1 MRITESKLKR
11 IIREE
16 LKGILISERSMQDI
30 GGDLGAEA
38 NKLIDSNES
47 KMLQL
52 IKLAIDE
59 ITGDDPPCPDLGECL
74 ASLLT
79 YTLEDGGQKWID
91 ATNRAI
97 RSNSNKEM
105 INTLI
110 HFLRKEALDE
120 SEAEKVRTMF
130 INAGLY
136 DDDAH
141 MSGNT
146 GNKEIDP
153 DVARRIYR
161 DVQKDFKD
169 KSVSDIE
176 KEIEGIKELV
186 DRGIDEDPANKVQHK
201 ALMALLYYQT
211 NGERGISGEVPP
223 GYEMNKNWGKDPEG
237 KS

>member
-1 MRITESKLKR
+1 
-11 IIREE
+11 
-16 LKGILISERSMQDI
+16 
-30 GGDLGAEA
+30 
-38 NKLIDSNES
+38 
-47 KMLQL
+47 
-52 IKLAIDE
+52 
-59 ITGDDPPCPDLGECL
+59 
-74 ASLLT
+74 
-79 YTLEDGGQKWID
+79 
-91 ATNRAI
+91 
-97 RSNSNKEM
+97 M